1 MMCFNYLQ
9 DNGAFSRNTDGKY
22 VVNVEKMREAI
33 NGWAALILRVEGDG
47 DYDFAKE
54 YAAKNGVIRP
64 DLQKDL
70 DLIRENNIPKDI
82 RYNQGLK
89 ALGL

>member
-1 MMCFNYLQ
+1 
-9 DNGAFSRNTDGKY
+9 
-22 VVNVEKMREAI
+22 MRS
-33 NGWAALILRVEGDG
+33 WAALILQVEGEG
-47 DYDFAKE
+47 DIAFAKSYSAE
-54 YAAKNGVIRP
+54 NGKIRA

-70 DLIRENNIPKDI
+70 DLIASSNIPRDI